1 MRYNMEDRIMKT
13 IINSIKRIAAKI
25 AAAIEYS
32 NWAQTQFMISEARRG
47 HWAAFCG
54 ACSYVPAMAAV

>member
-1 MRYNMEDRIMKT
+1 MKT
-13 IINSIKRIAAKI
+13 IINSIKKIAAKI